1 MPAPKMAYCP
11 NCSIELPPDTES
23 CRACRAEFGV
33 HSAWTPSSRPGQGR
47 FAGHAESSPPLNLFS
62 RLCGTAWMLI
72 CIVTACILVAAFGV
86 FSAPVGL
93 PNSPL
98 RTLAFAVGAY
108 IPLALYAM
116 LQLWTTPQ
124 YTTLFLVTAL
134 LPLFF
139 VFILPSLAL
148 LSR

>member
-1 MPAPKMAYCP
+1 M
-11 NCSIELPPDTES
+11 
-23 CRACRAEFGV
+23 
-33 HSAWTPSSRPGQGR
+33 HSAWTPGSRPRQGR
-47 FAGHAESSPPLNLFS
+47 VARHVQSSPPLSLFS

-72 CIVTACILVAAFGV
+72 CIVTACMLVAAFGV

-93 PNSPL
+93 LNSPL
-98 RTLAFAVGAY
+98 RTPAFAAGAY
-108 IPLALYAM
+108 IPLALYAT
-116 LQLWTTPQ
+116 LQLSTRPQ

-148 LSR
+148 LNR